1 MATLIWEPPAHNGDD
16 DNTMTLYGYK
26 VTQLT
31 SDGQRSTSTTE
42 ADVTSFALPDDF
54 DGYVWVSA
62 VNAMGVS
69 QASAAVRVV
78 AP

>member
-1 MATLIWEPPAHNGDD
+1 MPTLTWEPPAHNGDD
-16 DNTMTLYGYK
+16 DNTITLSGYQ

-31 SDGQRSTSTTE
+31 SDGQRSTSTTA
-42 ADVTSFALPDDF
+42 ADVTTFVLADDF

-62 VNAMGVS
+62 VNAVGVS
-69 QASAAVRVV
+69 QASPPVRVV